1 MNLKLYAKTKNKP
14 ITLLRKGKMLFA
26 YLLIL
31 LTIDLSSCS
40 KPKAEEASSPM
51 VAVKIDKDKVTLTAG
66 DEIKITPN
74 FTPQV
79 TAPTAEYK
87 WQVLDARIAEFKVNA
102 DFSVSIVA
110 KAQGETE
117 LGLYGPSG
125 KKLAGCI
132 IAVQEKEVK
141 YADDGILKILA
152 IGNSFSEDA
161 LESYLAGLAIAKG
174 HKIVIGN
181 MYIGGASLA
190 LHVQNATN
198 NANAYSY
205 RKINQQ
211 GTKVTT
217 ASVSI
222 ATAVADDDWDYISF
236 QQESPNS
243 GKFETFGPLV
253 DLYNYV
259 KTRTKNPQVKYIL
272 HQTWAYQKNST
283 YSAFANYDRDQD
295 KMYAGIVDAY
305 TRAKTL
311 IPVDRVVPAGTAI
324 QNGRTS
330 IIGDNF
336 CRDGYHLDINIGRYT
351 ASCAWYETL
360 FNETVVG
367 NTYKPAALSAR
378 DTEIAQHAA
387 HFAYITPNQVTPL
400 VNYQGGGISDLTKPI
415 LVNFGANTTS
425 TEWNSLLQYTAGT
438 SIPNLKDQ
446 IGASTNFS
454 ISIVEGFNN
463 RNQSG
468 PTSTTT
474 ASFSMPSAVSSDSY
488 YGNSKAVWENK
499 SVEKSI
505 VKLSGLKA
513 GKKYTLCFFG
523 SRTGVVANENR
534 ETKYTVKGTNEVTA
548 LLDAANNTANTACAE
563 QVMPSASGE
572 ITITITAGSN
582 NNNSYGFYYIN
593 ALQLKQVN

>member
-1 MNLKLYAKTKNKP
+1 MNQNLYFKIKNKP
-14 ITLLRKGKMLFA
+14 IALLQKGKLLFA

-31 LTIDLSSCS
+31 LTIGVNSCS
-40 KPKAEEASSPM
+40 KPRAEETASPVVS
-51 VAVKIDKDKVTLTAG
+51 VKIDKEKITLLAG
-66 DEIKITPN
+66 DEIKINPN

-79 TAPTAEYK
+79 ATPAAEYK
-87 WQVLDARIAEFKVNA
+87 WQVLDSKIAEFKVNA
-102 DFSVSIVA
+102 DFSVNVIGKS
-110 KAQGETE
+110 KGETE
-117 LGLYGPSG
+117 VVLYGPSG
-125 KKLAGCI
+125 KKIVGCLI
-132 IAVQEKEVK
+132 TVQEKEAK
-141 YADDGILKILA
+141 YEDDGILKILA

-181 MYIGGASLA
+181 MYIGGASLS

-198 NANAYSY
+198 NINAYAY

-211 GTKVTT
+211 GIKATT
-217 ASVSI
+217 ANVSI
-222 ATAVADDDWDYISF
+222 ATALADDDWDYISF

-243 GKFETFGPLV
+243 GKFDTFSPLV

-283 YSAFANYDRDQD
+283 YSAFANYDKDQD
-295 KMYAGIVDAY
+295 KMYAAIVDAY
-305 TRAKTL
+305 TKAKAL
-311 IPVDRVVPAGTAI
+311 IPIDRVVPAGTAI

-351 ASCAWYETL
+351 AACTWFEAL

-367 NTYKPAALSAR
+367 NTYKPTALSAR
-378 DTEIAQHAA
+378 DTEIAQNAA

-400 VNYQGGGISDLTKPI
+400 VNYQGGGNSDLTKAI
-415 LVNFGANTTS
+415 LINFGGNNA
-425 TEWNSLLQYTAGT
+425 TEWNTVPQYTAGT
-438 SIPNLKDQ
+438 TVASLKDQ
-446 IGASTNFS
+446 VGANTNFS
-454 ISIVEGFNN
+454 VTIVEGFNN

-468 PTSTTT
+468 PTATTT
-474 ASFSMPSAVSSDSY
+474 TFNMPSSVSSDSY
-488 YGNSKAVWENK
+488 YGNSKAVWESK
-499 SVEKSI
+499 SVTQSV
-505 VKLSGLKA
+505 VKLTGLNTA
-513 GKKYTLCFFG
+513 KKYSFCFFG
-523 SRTGVVANENR
+523 SRANSGNENR
-534 ETKYTVKGTNEVTA
+534 ETKYTVKGTNEVIA
-548 LLDAANNTANTACAE
+548 LLDAANNTANIACAE
-563 QVMPSASGE
+563 QVMPNAAGE